1 MYRRS
6 VSARVVLVS
15 LYHVCTHISF
25 LTNTL
30 IRYLDHVTLMQTLLS
45 SVPKR
50 EYAIQ
55 DVNLS
60 IGHSSFSNLNETHDD
75 LGLVIL
81 EGRSASGKSTILR
94 LLAGIESPNKGRML
108 INGQRM
114 SVSGES
120 RRIIT
125 SWMKVGCPLT
135 APQPVILE
143 GKPHFDNSKTVFER
157 IVQMGRDATQN
168 HWAGKNN
175 CGIMKHKLLQ
185 RLALEF
191 AEILMLTDDQLSCRP
206 ADLSPSKQFLFGIA
220 CACMVSIAPSMAA
233 LDDNNP
239 KAEQHN
245 ISISYPIILFDELFD
260 AEISSTVDKC
270 KAGVLNLV
278 RRGGVI
284 ISATHRPMYF
294 ADVSSRCVTMSGG
307 KVLTDRTSE
316 LTQKY

>member
-1 MYRRS
+1 MKRLS
-6 VSARVVLVS
+6 ITGIATAISLAAIPIAISFQLVISPLPSCIQLENVSKKCKRTCCFS
-15 LYHVCTHISF
+15 FFCTHISF

-30 IRYLDHVTLMQTLLS
+30 MRYLDHVTLMQTLLS
-45 SVPKR
+45 SIPKR

-108 INGQRM
+108 INGQHM

-120 RRIIT
+120 RRTVT

-168 HWAGKNN
+168 H
-175 CGIMKHKLLQ
+175 
-185 RLALEF
+185 
-191 AEILMLTDDQLSCRP
+191 
-206 ADLSPSKQFLFGIA
+206 
-220 CACMVSIAPSMAA
+220 
-233 LDDNNP
+233 
-239 KAEQHN
+239 
-245 ISISYPIILFDELFD
+245 
-260 AEISSTVDKC
+260 
-270 KAGVLNLV
+270 
-278 RRGGVI
+278 
-284 ISATHRPMYF
+284 
-294 ADVSSRCVTMSGG
+294 
-307 KVLTDRTSE
+307 
-316 LTQKY
+316 